1 MTSPPQTR
9 TRPTGREEV
18 RNAVLEAATRLFVG
32 RGPATISLRDIAE
45 EANVNLG
52 LLHRH
57 FGSKS
62 ELISA
67 AVAQLVEGFG
77 PSTGDVFA
85 SPEMPDELAQLL
97 TAPPEA
103 YGAYV
108 RMLAWL
114 LLDGTERATLDES
127 HPAIARLV
135 QRLGTDGLDEEDA
148 RCVGAAVAAF
158 ALGWLLYA
166 PFLRAAAQLDDVA
179 PERLPKVLAAAIE
192 RVIDVGSDD

>member
-1 MTSPPQTR
+1 
-9 TRPTGREEV
+9 
-18 RNAVLEAATRLFVG
+18 VLDGAIRLFVD
-32 RGPATISLRDIAE
+32 RGPASVSLRDIAD

-67 AVAQLVEGFG
+67 AVTQLVEDFG
-77 PSTGDVFA
+77 PSIADVFA
-85 SPEMPDELAQLL
+85 SPEMPDELTQLV

-103 YGAYV
+103 YRAYA

-114 LLDGTERATLDES
+114 LLDGTESATLEES

-135 QRLGTDGLDEEDA
+135 QRLGSDGLDDEDA

-166 PFLRAAAQLDDVA
+166 PFLRAAAQLDDVP
-179 PERLPKVLAAAIE
+179 PEHVRKVLAAALE
-192 RVIDVGSDD
+192 RVIDAGADD

>member
-1 MTSPPQTR
+1 VTSAPQTR

-18 RNAVLEAATRLFVG
+18 RKAVLEAATRLFVG
-32 RGPATISLRDIAE
+32 RGPASVSLRDIAE

-67 AVAQLVEGFG
+67 AVAQLVEDFG

-85 SPEMPDELAQLL
+85 SPEMPDELTQLV
-97 TAPPEA
+97 TAPPQA
-103 YGAYV
+103 HSAFV
-108 RMLAWL
+108 RMIAWL
-114 LLDGTERATLDES
+114 LLDGNESATLEAS

-135 QRLGTDGLDEEDA
+135 QRLGADGLDDEDA
-148 RCVGAAVAAF
+148 RCVGAVVAAL

-166 PFLRAAAQLDDVA
+166 PFLRAAAQLDDLP
-179 PERLPKVLAAAIE
+179 PEHVRKVLTAAIE
-192 RVIDVGSDD
+192 RVIDAGSDD